1 MTIGFGHGY
10 ASIFVTTL
18 RLPGAVNAVSAYDV
32 TRDVACDVAVRCF
45 VLVVPHGP
53 IIICHVASELWS
65 QIWFTIVN
73 KYSIIWSHKI
83 RINHVNHIIAIDIS
97 KTT

>member
-18 RLPGAVNAVSAYDV
+18 HLLGAVNADV
-32 TRDVACDVAVRCF
+32 ACDVACDVAVRCF
-45 VLVVPHGP
+45 VLVGPHGP

-65 QIWFTIVN
+65 QI
-73 KYSIIWSHKI
+73 
-83 RINHVNHIIAIDIS
+83 
-97 KTT
+97 